1 MKFVFTY
8 MVPLSYWIG
17 FLVFLVIALCL
28 DLLVFNRKDHAPTLK
43 ESLFWTI
50 IWTLIAVGFRFV
62 LNVQLGKQAGDEF
75 ITGYVLERILSVD
88 NIFIFVLIFSYF
100 KVPQALQHRALMIGI
115 IIAIVLRAAFIF
127 AGAALVEKFAWTL
140 YIFGAFLVY
149 TGAKIILTK
158 DSEDSLEDNKI
169 VKFCHKFFNIIPEYY
184 GKKLIVIADGKKALT
199 MLALVVI
206 AIGASDVIFAVDS
219 IPAVFAVTTNT
230 YIVFTANV
238 FSVLGLCAIF
248 FLIANVLSHFH
259 YLKLALSI
267 ILMFIGV
274 KMLIVKWL
282 HIETM
287 TSLIFIIATFV
298 IAIVASV
305 IRARGLKRESF

>member
-184 GKKLIVIADGKKALT
+184 GKKLIVMADGKKALT

-274 KMLIVKWL
+274 KMLIVKWI
-282 HIETM
+282 HIDTM
-287 TSLIFIIATFV
+287 HSLIFIIATF
-298 IAIVASV
+298 ILAIVASV
-305 IRARGLKRESF
+305 VRVRVLKG